1 MIYLSDMKQII
12 RMCYE
17 YNIDLATEIKK
28 FVKTLPKTEVSGA
41 YNGN

>member
-1 MIYLSDMKQII
+1 MKQII

-17 YNIDLATEIKK
+17 HDLDFATEVRK
-28 FVKTLPKTEVSGA
+28 FISTLPKTEISGA